1 MIMWWCGAK
10 SIWLKSDVLC
20 MSDCLRIKNK
30 KHFTQSLVENS
41 SQVQRS
47 SDPGAWMAN
56 LDQLVIFIHIYF
68 QTHIKTRCV
77 PLCTITFFFTCRWK
91 NMWISFPDPEFS
103 GLLHFCH
110 IFCSSG
116 LSLFIVG
123 PFMCRR
129 ACAQFLF
136 PSLDSQGQCTAHVK
150 QIKSGFI
157 WLPQR
162 WQMVM
167 VGKANVQIYY
177 NTYISW
183 FLYSVFYSVFWNADL
198 YIKELKLCFFS
209 EKISFL

>member
-1 MIMWWCGAK
+1 MEK
-10 SIWLKSDVLC
+10 YV
-20 MSDCLRIKNK
+20 N
-30 KHFTQSLVENS
+30 
-41 SQVQRS
+41 
-47 SDPGAWMAN
+47 
-56 LDQLVIFIHIYF
+56 
-68 QTHIKTRCV
+68 
-77 PLCTITFFFTCRWK
+77 
-91 NMWISFPDPEFS
+91 ISFPDPEFS

-136 PSLDSQGQCTAHVK
+136 PSLDSQGQCTAHMK

-198 YIKELKLCFFS
+198 YIKELKLCFFFWKNILS
-209 EKISFL
+209 LGILFHEGYTFCFIYTICHVFFCLKMF

>member
-1 MIMWWCGAK
+1 MVW
-10 SIWLKSDVLC
+10 S
-20 MSDCLRIKNK
+20 K
-30 KHFTQSLVENS
+30 KHLTEVWCSLHVWLSEDQKQKQSLLENS
-41 SQVQRS
+41 SQVQRI

-68 QTHIKTRCV
+68 QTHLKTRCV

-91 NMWISFPDPEFS
+91 NMWISFPDQEFS

-150 QIKSGFI
+150 QIKSGLFDYRKDDRWW
-157 WLPQR
+157 WLVKLMYKYTIR
-162 WQMVM
+162 H
-167 VGKANVQIYY
+167 
-177 NTYISW
+177 ISW

-198 YIKELKLCFFS
+198 YIKQLKLCFFFLK
-209 EKISFL
+209 ESFL

>member
-1 MIMWWCGAK
+1 MFFACLIVWGSKTK
-10 SIWLKSDVLC
+10 SISLSLSWRIP
-20 MSDCLRIKNK
+20 LRC
-30 KHFTQSLVENS
+30 
-41 SQVQRS
+41 R
-47 SDPGAWMAN
+47 GAVILEHGWQTWIN
-56 LDQLVIFIHIYF
+56 WWFLFIFIFKPIL
-68 QTHIKTRCV
+68 KKRCV
-77 PLCTITFFFTCRWK
+77 PLHMYVTFFFTCRWK
-91 NMWISFPDPEFS
+91 NMWISFPDQEFS

-116 LSLFIVG
+116 LFIVG

-198 YIKELKLCFFS
+198 YIKQLKLCFFFLK
-209 EKISFL
+209 ESFL